1 MTVKELKDVLHFLLS
16 VIEGSEPH
24 APARVA
30 EHRALVDAAFAGPEP
45 EAEAEA
51 EPEPPAA

>member
-1 MTVKELKDVLHFLLS
+1 MNELQKVLHFLLS

-30 EHRALVDAAFAGPEP
+30 EHRALVDAAFAEPEP
-45 EAEAEA
+45 EQAQ
-51 EPEPPAA
+51 EPAEPPAA